1 LVKVSLFLQEGIQTA
16 DGTIVISPS
25 GPLPPSVDTPGT
37 ITYLDAS
44 GAVSAC
50 ESFPYPANTLPAH
63 SPADE
68 LASCRLGLNKYA
80 THDKGESPNVRSSSP
95 PPPPPPRAV
104 SVPTSAVPPPIASVD
119 STSAERDILRS
130 SSAAKSTKELNLLAE
145 LLVGGGG
152 PTDSFKLNLFP
163 ESGAG
168 SFDSGGSTTITIDLD
183 GQASDASGLAGIV
196 ADLKV
201 HAPAEADNGG
211 ELLAAL
217 AALAASAPAGAPST
231 AHCLEPNLSQAATT
245 CLI

>member
-1 LVKVSLFLQEGIQTA
+1 M
-16 DGTIVISPS
+16 
-25 GPLPPSVDTPGT
+25 
-37 ITYLDAS
+37 
-44 GAVSAC
+44 
-50 ESFPYPANTLPAH
+50 
-63 SPADE
+63 
-68 LASCRLGLNKYA
+68 
-80 THDKGESPNVRSSSP
+80 
-95 PPPPPPRAV
+95 
-104 SVPTSAVPPPIASVD
+104 D

-183 GQASDASGLAGIV
+183 GQASDASGLASIV
-196 ADLKV
+196 ADLRV

-231 AHCLEPNLSQAATT
+231 AHCLEPNLSQAVTT